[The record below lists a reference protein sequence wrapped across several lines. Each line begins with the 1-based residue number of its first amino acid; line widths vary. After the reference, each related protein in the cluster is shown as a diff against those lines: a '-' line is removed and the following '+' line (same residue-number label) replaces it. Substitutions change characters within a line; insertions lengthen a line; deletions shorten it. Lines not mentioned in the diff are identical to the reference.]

1 MKSKLDPVD
10 YEAMKGCELNSF
22 KFGPK
27 NLYAFIA
34 EVGHIL
40 YNKYHC
46 RVRYGVQGLKY
57 SHVIPFGYIQLKRNR
72 FYVALDTQQDNAEFI
87 AKKIHKEDKTSCKL
101 ASVMVFKSI
110 DIRPMNT
117 VARFK
122 LAKAIRRVLEC

>member
-10 YEAMKGCELNSF
+10 YEAMKGCELDPLRY
-22 KFGPK
+22 GPK
-27 NLYAFIA
+27 NLYAFLA

-40 YNKYHC
+40 YNRFQC
-46 RVRYGVQGLKY
+46 RVRYGVQGLKH
-57 SHVIPFGYIQLKRNR
+57 SHAIPFGYIQLKRNR
-72 FYVALDTQQDNAEFI
+72 FYVSLDTQQDNAEFV

-101 ASVMVFKSI
+101 ASVTVFQSI

-122 LAKAIRRVLEC
+122 LARDIRRILEC